1 MHGGQS
7 PPYPLWFDSNKWWR
21 RAESNRRAE
30 TAENRVTTC
39 VVCDLDFA
47 EARSHRQDQN
57 LDYPLVGF
65 LGLSPRGTDLNP
77 ACWRRPPNLAGVDRR
92 TGCVFYAASAMGTTA
107 GLIGTTGA
115 IPLTIFLARIILS
128 GFLRGL
134 RTTSARD
141 VRPSRFSRNQSPP
154 KN

>member
-1 MHGGQS
+1 MEKK
-7 PPYPLWFDSNKWWR
+7 WRRRDSNS
-21 RAESNRRAE
+21 RAEA
-30 TAENRVTTC
+30 AENRVTTC
-39 VVCDLDFA
+39 VVRDLVFA
-47 EARSHRQDQN
+47 DARSHGQDQGI
-57 LDYPLVGF
+57 DYPLVGF
-65 LGLSPRGTDLNP
+65 LAQAPRGTGLKP
-77 ACWRRPPNLAGVDRR
+77 ACWRRPSNLAGVDWR

-141 VRPSRFSRNQSPP
+141 VRPSHFSRNQSPP
-154 KN
+154 KNYMRRFKAR